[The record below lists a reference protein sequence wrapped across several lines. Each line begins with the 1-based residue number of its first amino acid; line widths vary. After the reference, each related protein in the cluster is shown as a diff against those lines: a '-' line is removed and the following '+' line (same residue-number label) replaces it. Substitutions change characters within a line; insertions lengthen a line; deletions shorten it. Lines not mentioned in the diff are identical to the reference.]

1 MPTLDYNEWRTG
13 RRATAMT
20 FSAATFSQ
28 KLGGAIASAVIGWL
42 LALIGYVAN
51 TEQSAGSQMGILL
64 MVSVIPG
71 LVAFLAAFVM
81 RFYHLDEKQLLT
93 IQQELDQ
100 RKTAPSI
107 KPAVAGVSE

>member
-1 MPTLDYNEWRTG
+1 
-13 RRATAMT
+13 
-20 FSAATFSQ
+20 
-28 KLGGAIASAVIGWL
+28 
-42 LALIGYVAN
+42 
-51 TEQSAGSQMGILL
+51 
-64 MVSVIPG
+64 VSVIPG